1 MVKVYTIVYTPFAMG
16 GSLYCSIATE
26 VEEYER
32 IVLCAGYS
40 AIVVENPVKRL
51 FHVFLEDCGAL
62 IGTGLSKKK
71 LVASVKVDAKDGDP
85 KIMKKQVPQG
95 KKDRDR
101 ARVLTVHEFFGWFDG
116 ERKELTKRGCSK

>member
-1 MVKVYTIVYTPFAMG
+1 MVKVYTIASTPFVIG
-16 GSLYCSIATE
+16 GSLRSPVATE

-32 IVLCAGYS
+32 IVLRAGYS
-40 AIVVENPVKRL
+40 AIVVENPVKKL

-62 IGTGLSKKK
+62 IGTGPSKKK
-71 LVASVKVDAKDGDP
+71 LVASVKADTKDGDP
-85 KIMKKQVPQG
+85 EIMKKQVLQG
-95 KKDRDR
+95 RKDRDR